1 MSTWLS
7 KLSRL
12 VKATTTKLQVDDQE
26 EYGLLFHE
34 YQKLEQVGPS
44 PGNPWD
50 QHDTMVRKGLC
61 QAAVK
66 HKEENRYC
74 NLFPY
79 DANRVVLEGDK
90 DYINASWVALPG
102 VEDKLILT
110 MGPLH
115 PESYNK
121 YKRTDWDSEQSANT
135 CPQVWSMVAQQE
147 VHMVVMLCAVQ
158 EGFTGCSQYFPPRV
172 GDEQVQGGWKVV
184 NRGEEE
190 RGDGNIVRQL
200 DLAVVKIRCR
210 M

>member
-1 MSTWLS
+1 MSTRLS

-12 VKATTTKLQVDDQE
+12 VKATTTKLQMDDQE

-121 YKRTDWDSEQSANT
+121 YKRTDCQHLPSGVDHGGPAGGQHGGHA
-135 CPQVWSMVAQQE
+135 
-147 VHMVVMLCAVQ
+147 LCCAGGLHWVQ
-158 EGFTGCSQYFPPRV
+158 PVLPTN
-172 GDEQVQGGWKVV
+172 GG
-184 NRGEEE
+184 G
-190 RGDGNIVRQL
+190 
-200 DLAVVKIRCR
+200 
-210 M
+210 